1 MKPPVG
7 ENAATTVTF
16 KTSFQCSGSFPSAPH
31 CVPESRWVSSA
42 PSTRE
47 TQSSQNSFT
56 RGILISFNHK
66 SYTCRF
72 ANTSK
77 TDQEWSKYSFCQ
89 VSWHNTPE
97 LQLRATV
104 QKNARFRWTKI
115 AFRKLS
121 IIDQNT
127 ENRYFPSTEWRWYRN
142 LSEPAFLS
150 SVTLCPPHL
159 WLYVTVIC
167 EHSQTAHYAGWLT
180 SACSSSGQQGS
191 SAALESLLY
200 MVTE

>member
-77 TDQEWSKYSFCQ
+77 TDQVWSKYSFCQ

-104 QKNARFRWTKI
+104 QKMQGSAE
-115 AFRKLS
+115 RKLHL
-121 IIDQNT
+121 
-127 ENRYFPSTEWRWYRN
+127 ENWVSLIKIQKTDTFHPLNGGGTGIYQ
-142 LSEPAFLS
+142 
-150 SVTLCPPHL
+150 
-159 WLYVTVIC
+159 
-167 EHSQTAHYAGWLT
+167 SQLF
-180 SACSSSGQQGS
+180 
-191 SAALESLLY
+191 
-200 MVTE
+200 